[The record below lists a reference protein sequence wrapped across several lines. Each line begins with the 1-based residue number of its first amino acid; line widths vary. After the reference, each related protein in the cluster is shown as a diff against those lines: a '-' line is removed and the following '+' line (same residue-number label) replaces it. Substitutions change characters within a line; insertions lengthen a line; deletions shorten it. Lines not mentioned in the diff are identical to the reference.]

1 MVGVLGGRAETQVG
15 QQRPTIGG
23 EHDVARAD
31 VIVRKRSP
39 FGIRQCL
46 GNRRQ
51 EGDQLTGTE
60 RTSPVQQVRQR
71 TSRRIVADNQPLPR
85 HLTYLDHT
93 NHVRMVETTRQRQV
107 TPQHLRCRY
116 DRDRHALDHHE
127 PARGQV
133 TRQPGGAS
141 RAGPQRPPDPVPV
154 DLVDVHVQK
163 GVAGQ
168 SSRVE
173 VIHNSAR
180 RRLATVADI
189 RYVEGD
195 FGADAVEYETA
206 WAEQRRLHAGVV
218 AGYETDTVIL
228 LEHPPVYTAGKRTE
242 PHERPFDG
250 TPVVDVDR
258 GGKITWHGPGQ
269 LVGYPIVRLAS
280 HVYVVDYVRR
290 LEEALIRVCRD
301 FGVQDAARV
310 KGRSG
315 VWLPADDRR
324 PERKVAAIG
333 IRVAQGV
340 TMHGFA
346 LNCDPDLTWF
356 DRIVPCGISDAGVT
370 SLTAELDR
378 DVTVR
383 DVLEPTRRHLDELL
397 SWAPYVRTPDIE
409 HGADIETGAVSYG
422 LAPLR

>member
-1 MVGVLGGRAETQVG
+1 M
-15 QQRPTIGG
+15 
-23 EHDVARAD
+23 
-31 VIVRKRSP
+31 
-39 FGIRQCL
+39 
-46 GNRRQ
+46 
-51 EGDQLTGTE
+51 
-60 RTSPVQQVRQR
+60 
-71 TSRRIVADNQPLPR
+71 
-85 HLTYLDHT
+85 
-93 NHVRMVETTRQRQV
+93 
-107 TPQHLRCRY
+107 
-116 DRDRHALDHHE
+116 
-127 PARGQV
+127 
-133 TRQPGGAS
+133 
-141 RAGPQRPPDPVPV
+141 
-154 DLVDVHVQK
+154 
-163 GVAGQ
+163 
-168 SSRVE
+168 
-173 VIHNSAR
+173 
-180 RRLATVADI
+180 ADI
-189 RYVEGD
+189 RYVEGG

-206 WAEQRRLHAGVV
+206 WAEQRRLHAEVV
-218 AGYETDTVIL
+218 AGNETDTVIL

-346 LNCDPDLTWF
+346 LNCDPDLAWF

-370 SLTAELDR
+370 SLTAELGR
-378 DVTVR
+378 DVSVR

-397 SWAPYVRTPDIE
+397 SWDPYVRTPNIE
-409 HGADIETGAVSYG
+409 HDAETETGAVSYG